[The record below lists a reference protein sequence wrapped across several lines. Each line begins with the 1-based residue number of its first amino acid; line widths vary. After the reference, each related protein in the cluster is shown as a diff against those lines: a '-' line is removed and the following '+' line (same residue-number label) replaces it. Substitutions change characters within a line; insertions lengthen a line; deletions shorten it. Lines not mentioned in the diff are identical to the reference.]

1 MRRKTP
7 RPNNPYR
14 VFFKKYADTQMTYEE
29 LIAEFKGYK
38 IYGFLD
44 NADIHIVDE
53 NNESVLFFESIGYD
67 DDDCVPTIYEAS
79 AIFLGQPFD
88 KVAWGYADINEM
100 PKFLNEGAN

>member
-14 VFFKKYADTQMTYEE
+14 EFFKKYAEAQMTYEE
-29 LIAEFKGYK
+29 ILAEFNEYR

-44 NADIHIVDE
+44 NADIHIIDAD
-53 NNESVLFFESIGYD
+53 NKGVLFFESIGYD

-79 AIFLGQPFD
+79 PIFLGRDFAEICSTYSKTND
-88 KVAWGYADINEM
+88 V
-100 PKFLNEGAN
+100 PKKLK